1 MDERRHVLF
10 LLQARLKRRKRRF
23 EITRGLGQLK
33 EYDATAAVT
42 QVSAELHGVAKFL
55 LAL

>member
-1 MDERRHVLF
+1 MLF
-10 LLQARLKRRKRRF
+10 LLQARLKRRERRL
-23 EITRGLGQLK
+23 EIARGLGLLM

-42 QVSAELHGVAKFL
+42 QVSAELHRVAEFL